1 VIGLDSVLG
10 GRKEKARAEIS
21 RISPRLSK
29 RTDKAKRQP

>member
-1 VIGLDSVLG
+1 VIGLACIFG